1 MTEWT
6 DSEKAQWILENG
18 SPDIKWVYER
28 VEDVVFRRPFLND
41 PESNIPP
48 WIPHKREKYYVLKS
62 RGEKSLPPEFFP
74 NYK

>member
-6 DSEKAQWILENG
+6 DTKKAQWILENG

-28 VEDVVFRRPFLND
+28 VNDVVFRRPFLGD
-41 PESNIPP
+41 PDSNVPP
-48 WIPHKREKYYVLKS
+48 WIPSKREKYYTLKTS
-62 RGEKSLPPEFFP
+62 DERSLPPELFP